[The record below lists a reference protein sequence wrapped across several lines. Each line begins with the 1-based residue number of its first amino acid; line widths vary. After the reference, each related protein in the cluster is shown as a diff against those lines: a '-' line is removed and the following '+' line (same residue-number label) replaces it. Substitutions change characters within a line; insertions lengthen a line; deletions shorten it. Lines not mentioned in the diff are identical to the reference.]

1 MRRLIGILTFISLT
15 NLFCLNGQTKI
26 DRIASFCKANE
37 REILKEYFDFLSLPN
52 FALNKED
59 INKNALFIQQMLSK
73 RGVKSQLLDSK
84 TEGTPAAVYGE
95 VIVPNAKQTIVF
107 YAHYDGQPVNPEKW
121 HPAIKPFLPVFLSK
135 PIDKGGEIIPFPAVG
150 SPINPEWR
158 ISGRSSSDDKAGV
171 MAIIHAYDAIVKSG
185 LQPSCS
191 IKFFFEGEEEIGS
204 VHLGEILDKH
214 KDLLSSD
221 VWIIADGPVH
231 QSGLPLI
238 DFGVRGDVNMD
249 ITVFG
254 PKRPLHSGHY
264 GNWAPNPA
272 HTLVRLLA
280 TMKDDEG
287 RVLIKDYYKDAIA
300 FTDSEKLAF
309 SKVPSIDKQMQQELG
324 IAQPEKVGTSLFDS
338 YQYPSLNINGIRSAD
353 VGEKASNV
361 IPTEAAVTLDL
372 RQVLG
377 TDYLRQIQ
385 RVKDHVVAQG
395 FYVIDRNPTDEER
408 AKYSKI
414 AKVTA
419 DRGGYNAQRT
429 PMDLPIAKQ
438 IIAAVQGATKEKVLT
453 FPTAGG
459 SLPLFL
465 FEKHLNAK
473 VVNLCIANHDNNQ
486 HSENENT
493 RIHNIWESIKQLSAI
508 MMME

>member
-26 DRIASFCKANE
+26 DRIASFCKAND

-59 INKNALFIQQMLSK
+59 VNKNALFIQQMLSK

-264 GNWAPNPA
+264 GNWAPQSGAYAGPA
-272 HTLVRLLA
+272 V
-280 TMKDDEG
+280 
-287 RVLIKDYYKDAIA
+287 
-300 FTDSEKLAF
+300 
-309 SKVPSIDKQMQQELG
+309 
-324 IAQPEKVGTSLFDS
+324 SL
-338 YQYPSLNINGIRSAD
+338 
-353 VGEKASNV
+353 
-361 IPTEAAVTLDL
+361 
-372 RQVLG
+372 
-377 TDYLRQIQ
+377 
-385 RVKDHVVAQG
+385 H
-395 FYVIDRNPTDEER
+395 ER
-408 AKYSKI
+408 
-414 AKVTA
+414 
-419 DRGGYNAQRT
+419 
-429 PMDLPIAKQ
+429 
-438 IIAAVQGATKEKVLT
+438 
-453 FPTAGG
+453 
-459 SLPLFL
+459 
-465 FEKHLNAK
+465 
-473 VVNLCIANHDNNQ
+473 
-486 HSENENT
+486 
-493 RIHNIWESIKQLSAI
+493 
-508 MMME
+508 

>member
-1 MRRLIGILTFISLT
+1 MKRIIPIIIISIISWISLVYGQDT
-15 NLFCLNGQTKI
+15 NTRM
-26 DRIASFCKANE
+26 DEFCKKNE

-52 FALNKED
+52 YALNKED
-59 INKNALFIQQMLSK
+59 ILKNALFIQQMLSK
-73 RGVKSQLLDSK
+73 RGIKSQLLTSK
-84 TEGTPAAVYGE
+84 TEGTPPAVYGE
-95 VIVPNAKQTIVF
+95 VLVPGAKQTLVF
-107 YAHYDGQPVNPEKW
+107 YAHYDGQPVNAEKW
-121 HPAIKPFLPVFLSK
+121 HPLIQPFTPVFLSK
-135 PIDKGGEIIPFPAVG
+135 PIDRGGEIISFPAEG
-150 SPINPEWR
+150 GTIDPSWR

-171 MAIIHAYDAIVKSG
+171 MAIIQAYDAIVKSG
-185 LQPSCS
+185 LTPSVS

-204 VHLGEILDKH
+204 VHLGEILEKN
-214 KDLLSSD
+214 KELLTSD

-280 TMKDDEG
+280 SMKDDDG
-287 RVLIKDYYKDAIA
+287 HVLIKDYDKDAIP
-300 FTDSEKLAF
+300 FTESEKLAF
-309 SKVPSIDKQMQQELG
+309 AKVPAIDKQMQQELG
-324 IAQPEKVGTSLFDS
+324 IAQPEKVGASLFDS

-353 VGEKASNV
+353 VGDKASNV
-361 IPTEAAVTLDL
+361 IPTEASVTLDL

-385 RVKDHVVAQG
+385 KVKDHIVSQG

-408 AKYSKI
+408 LNYAKI

-438 IIAAVQGATKEKVLT
+438 IIAAVQGATKEKVLV

-486 HSENENT
+486 HSENENA
-493 RIHNIWESIKQLSAI
+493 RIQNIWDSIKQLAAI
-508 MMME
+508 MLMK